1 MMSFRQLHIPQTFS
15 VHKGSTPDLIFLP
28 CSTFTQSTRF
38 LGEECKNSPMIWLM
52 KGEIILSLQP
62 KNVNVPDARLIPN

>member
-1 MMSFRQLHIPQTFS
+1 MLNLHTKYAF
-15 VHKGSTPDLIFLP
+15 F
-28 CSTFTQSTRF
+28 
-38 LGEECKNSPMIWLM
+38 GEKCKDSPMIWLM